1 MSQLLANSPP
11 ELFGLLTR
19 DATLAERVTEQMKQ
33 LIVSGQLRAGDR
45 MPPERELARQFGVS
59 RTVVREAVRSLMAQG
74 LVEVH
79 AGSGSV
85 VRNPSAGAVAESM
98 ALFLQVGRQGFDH
111 GKILEVRHL
120 LEVEIAGLAAE
131 RRTGDDLVALA
142 AVLQE
147 TAHVGGNCD
156 DWLKNDMAF
165 HALLA
170 QATRNELFSLL
181 LDSIADIMISVRRL
195 SFDVAG
201 APDRTLKYHGA
212 ILEQVEKGDP
222 VGARA
227 AMREHLA
234 EAEATMRAALESA
247 SASAQVSTHVDRE

>member
-1 MSQLLANSPP
+1 MMPQLLSDSPP

-19 DATLAERVTEQMKQ
+19 EATLAERVTEQMKQ
-33 LIVSGQLRAGDR
+33 LIVSGQLQAGDR

-85 VRNPSAGAVAESM
+85 VRNLSAGAVAESM
-98 ALFLQVGRQGFDH
+98 ALFLQVGRQGFDY
-111 GKILEVRHL
+111 GKLLEVRRL

-131 RRTGDDLVALA
+131 RRTVEDLAAMA

-147 TAHVGGNCD
+147 TPHVGGNCD
-156 DWLKNDMAF
+156 GWLKNDMAF

-170 QATRNELFSLL
+170 QATKNELFSLL

-195 SFDVAG
+195 SFDVVG
-201 APDRTLKYHGA
+201 ASGRTLKCHSA
-212 ILEQVEKGDP
+212 ILEQVERGDP

-227 AMREHLA
+227 AMRDHLV
-234 EAEATMRAALESA
+234 EAEATMRAALEA
-247 SASAQVSTHVDRE
+247 AAQAQVSKNVG